1 MFSQSTTLSKHKRE
15 LVQIINDGSAKTY
28 VYRDLDEGGDHE
40 SFWDKLFH
48 RHSNHNR
55 PAKNS

>member
-1 MFSQSTTLSKHKRE
+1 MFSQSPTLSKHRRE
-15 LVQIINDGSAKTY
+15 LVQIIQDGSAKTY

-48 RHSNHNR
+48 R
-55 PAKNS
+55 NSHKHQTAQNS